1 MNYHITLIEGDGIG
15 PEVMS
20 SAVEILNTSGVD
32 ISWDKA
38 IAGQEAVD
46 KFGETV
52 PEETINSII
61 KTKVALKGPVTTPVG
76 KGFRSA
82 NVTLRQKL
90 NLSACI
96 RPVINLPGIVT
107 RHQNVDLVVVRE
119 NTEGLYSGLEHNV
132 VEGVVASL
140 KVISRKAC
148 NIIGQF
154 AFDYCR
160 NHGRRKVTA
169 VHKAAVMK
177 KSDGLFLEEIRKIA
191 KKYPFIE
198 YDEVAIDSLSMQLVM
213 EPSKFDVLVMGNLYG
228 DIISDLTSGLVGG
241 LGVVPG
247 ANIGKDYAVFE
258 PVHGSAP
265 DIAGKNL
272 ANPLAAILSSVLM
285 LNYLGEQAAGSRI
298 RNAVYK
304 VLREGNIRTGDLG
317 GKSGTKEFTKAIIE
331 AL

>member
-15 PEVMS
+15 PEVMG
-20 SAVEILNTSGVD
+20 SAVDVLYASGVD

-38 IAGQEAVD
+38 LAGQEAVI

-52 PEETINSII
+52 PEETIDSIK

-82 NVTLRQKL
+82 NVSLRQKL
-90 NLSACI
+90 NLSACM
-96 RPVINLPGIVT
+96 RPVKNLPGIVT

-119 NTEGLYSGLEHNV
+119 NTEGLYSGLEHQI

-140 KVISRKAC
+140 KVISRNAC
-148 NIIGQF
+148 NAIGQF

-177 KSDGLFLEEIRKIA
+177 KSDGLFLEEIRKMA

-198 YDEVAIDSLSMQLVM
+198 YDELAIDRLSMQLVM

-258 PVHGSAP
+258 PVHGSAT
-265 DIAGKNL
+265 DIAGKDL
-272 ANPLAAILSSVLM
+272 ANPLAAILSAVLM
-285 LNYLGEQAAGSRI
+285 LEYLGESTAGNRI
-298 RNAVYK
+298 RDAVYK
-304 VLREGNIRTGDLG
+304 VLEEGKVRTADLG
-317 GKSGTKEFTKAIIE
+317 GKSGTKDFTKSIIE
-331 AL
+331 SL

>member
-1 MNYHITLIEGDGIG
+1 MNYHITLIKGDGIG
-15 PEVMS
+15 PEVMG
-20 SAVEILNTSGVD
+20 SALEILDAAGVD

-52 PEETINSII
+52 PEETINSIK
-61 KTKVALKGPVTTPVG
+61 KTKVAFKGPVTTPIG

-82 NVTLRQKL
+82 NVSLRQKL
-90 NLSACI
+90 NLSACM
-96 RPVINLPGIVT
+96 RPVKNLPGIIT
-107 RHQNVDLVVVRE
+107 RHQNVDLIVVRE
-119 NTEGLYSGLEHNV
+119 NSEGLYSGLEHQV
-132 VEGVVASL
+132 VKGVVASL
-140 KVISRKAC
+140 KVVSPSAC
-148 NIIGQF
+148 NAIGQF

-191 KKYPFIE
+191 KKNPFIE
-198 YDEVAIDSLSMQLVM
+198 YDELAIDSLSMQLVM

-228 DIISDLTSGLVGG
+228 DIISDLASGLVGG

-247 ANIGKDYAVFE
+247 ANIGKDYALFE

-265 DIAGKNL
+265 DLAGKGL
-272 ANPLAAILSSVLM
+272 ANPLAAVLSGVLM
-285 LNYLGEQAAGSRI
+285 LEYLGEHAAGDRI
-298 RNAVYK
+298 RDAVYK
-304 VLREGNIRTGDLG
+304 VLEDGKIRTADLG
-317 GKSGTKEFTKAIIE
+317 GKSSTNEFTKAIIE
-331 AL
+331 IL

>member
-15 PEVMS
+15 PEVMG
-20 SAVEILNTSGVD
+20 SALEILDAAGVD

-52 PEETINSII
+52 PEETINSIK
-61 KTKVALKGPVTTPVG
+61 KTKVAFKGPVTTPIG

-82 NVTLRQKL
+82 NVSLRQKL
-90 NLSACI
+90 NLSACM
-96 RPVINLPGIVT
+96 RPVKNLPGIIT
-107 RHQNVDLVVVRE
+107 RHQNVDLIVVRE
-119 NTEGLYSGLEHNV
+119 NSEGLYSGLEHQV

-140 KVISRKAC
+140 KVVSRSAC
-148 NIIGQF
+148 NAIGQF

-191 KKYPFIE
+191 KKNPFIE
-198 YDEVAIDSLSMQLVM
+198 YDELAIDSLSMQLVM

-228 DIISDLTSGLVGG
+228 DIISDLASGLVGG

-247 ANIGKDYAVFE
+247 ANIGKDYALFE

-265 DIAGKNL
+265 DLAGKGL
-272 ANPLAAILSSVLM
+272 ANPLAAVLSGVLM
-285 LNYLGEQAAGSRI
+285 LEYLGEHAAGDRI
-298 RNAVYK
+298 RDAVYK
-304 VLREGNIRTGDLG
+304 VLEDGKIRTADLG
-317 GKSGTKEFTKAIIE
+317 GKSSTNEFTKAIIDI
-331 AL
+331 L

>member
-1 MNYHITLIEGDGIG
+1 VNFHITLIEGDGIG
-15 PEVMS
+15 PEVMA
-20 SAVEILNTSGVD
+20 SAVKILDASGLD
-32 ISWDKA
+32 ITWEKA
-38 IAGQEAVD
+38 VAGQRAVD

-52 PEETINSII
+52 PEETIDSIK

-82 NVTLRQKL
+82 NVSLRQKL
-90 NLSACI
+90 NLNACV
-96 RPVINLPGIVT
+96 RPAINLPGIVT
-107 RHQNVDLVVVRE
+107 RYQNVDLVVVRE
-119 NTEGLYSGLEHNV
+119 NTEGLYSGLEHHV
-132 VEGVVASL
+132 VKGVVTSL
-140 KVISRKAC
+140 KVISRNAC
-148 NIIGQF
+148 NAIGRF

-191 KKYPFIE
+191 LKFPFIE
-198 YDEVAIDSLSMQLVM
+198 YDEIAIDNLSMQLVM
-213 EPSKFDVLVMGNLYG
+213 DPSYFDVLVMGNLYG

-265 DIAGKNL
+265 DIAGKDL
-272 ANPLAAILSSVLM
+272 ANPLAAVLSAVLM
-285 LNYLGEQAAGSRI
+285 LNYLGEHAAGNLI
-298 RNAVYK
+298 KDAVYK
-304 VLREGNIRTGDLG
+304 VLEEGKVRTGDLG
-317 GKSGTKEFTKAIIE
+317 GESGTKEFTKAIIKE
-331 AL
+331 L

>member
-15 PEVMS
+15 PEVMG
-20 SAVEILNTSGVD
+20 SAVEILEASGVD

-38 IAGQEAVD
+38 IAGQEAVN

-52 PEETINSII
+52 PEETINLIK

-82 NVTLRQKL
+82 NVSLRQKL
-90 NLSACI
+90 NLSACM

-107 RHQNVDLVVVRE
+107 RHQDVDLVVVRE
-119 NTEGLYSGLEHNV
+119 NTEGLYSGLEHHI

-140 KVISRKAC
+140 KVISRSAC
-148 NIIGQF
+148 NAIGQF

-191 KKYPFIE
+191 KKYPFVE
-198 YDEVAIDSLSMQLVM
+198 YDELAIDSLSMQLVM
-213 EPSKFDVLVMGNLYG
+213 KPSKFDVLVMGNLYG

-247 ANIGKDYAVFE
+247 ANIGSEYAVFE
-258 PVHGSAP
+258 PVHGSAT
-265 DIAGKNL
+265 DIAGKDL
-272 ANPLAAILSSVLM
+272 ANPLAAILSAVLM
-285 LNYLGEQAAGSRI
+285 LEYLGEHTAGNRI
-298 RNAVYK
+298 RDAVYK
-304 VLREGNIRTGDLG
+304 VLGEGKVRTADLG
-317 GKSGTKEFTKAIIE
+317 GGSGTRDFTKAIIE
-331 AL
+331 SV

>member
-15 PEVMS
+15 PEVMA
-20 SAVEILNTSGVD
+20 SAVEILEASGVD
-32 ISWDKA
+32 INWDKA
-38 IAGQEAVD
+38 IAGQRAVD

-52 PEETINSII
+52 PAETINSIK

-76 KGFRSA
+76 KGFKSA
-82 NVTLRQKL
+82 NVSLRQKL
-90 NLSACI
+90 NLSACV

-107 RHQNVDLVVVRE
+107 RYQNVDLVVVRE
-119 NTEGLYSGLEHNV
+119 NTEGLYSGLEHHV
-132 VEGVVASL
+132 VKGVVTSL

-148 NIIGQF
+148 NAIGRF

-160 NHGRRKVTA
+160 IHGRRKVTA

-191 KKYPFIE
+191 QKYPFVE
-198 YDEVAIDSLSMQLVM
+198 YDEIAIDSLSMQLVM
-213 EPSKFDVLVMGNLYG
+213 DPSKFDVLVMGNLYG

-265 DIAGKNL
+265 DIAGKDL
-272 ANPLAAILSSVLM
+272 ANPLAAVLSTVLM
-285 LNYLGEQAAGSRI
+285 LEYLGEHAAGSRI
-298 RNAVYK
+298 RDAVYK
-304 VLREGNIRTGDLG
+304 VLEEGKVRTGDLG
-317 GKSGTKEFTKAIIE
+317 GKSGTKEFTKAIIK

>member
-15 PEVMS
+15 PEVMG
-20 SAVEILNTSGVD
+20 SALEILDAAGVD

-52 PEETINSII
+52 PEETINSIK
-61 KTKVALKGPVTTPVG
+61 KTKVAFKGPVTTPIG

-82 NVTLRQKL
+82 NVSLRQKL
-90 NLSACI
+90 NLSSCM
-96 RPVINLPGIVT
+96 RPVVNLPGIIT
-107 RHQNVDLVVVRE
+107 RHQNVDLIVVRE
-119 NTEGLYSGLEHNV
+119 NSEGLYSGLEHQV
-132 VEGVVASL
+132 VEGVVTSL
-140 KVISRKAC
+140 KVVSRSAC
-148 NIIGQF
+148 NAIGQF
-154 AFDYCR
+154 AFDQCR

-191 KKYPFIE
+191 KNNPFIE
-198 YDEVAIDSLSMQLVM
+198 YDELAIDSLSMQLVM

-228 DIISDLTSGLVGG
+228 DIISDLASGLVGG

-247 ANIGKDYAVFE
+247 ANIGKDYALFE

-272 ANPLAAILSSVLM
+272 ANPLAAVLSGVLM
-285 LNYLGEQAAGSRI
+285 LEYLGEHAAGDRI
-298 RNAVYK
+298 RDAVYK
-304 VLREGNIRTGDLG
+304 VLGEGKIRTADLG
-317 GKSGTKEFTKAIIE
+317 GKSSTNEFTKAIIE
-331 AL
+331 IL

>member
-15 PEVMS
+15 PEVMG
-20 SAVEILNTSGVD
+20 SALEILDASGVD

-52 PEETINSII
+52 PEETINSI
-61 KTKVALKGPVTTPVG
+61 KETKVALKGPVTTPVG

-82 NVTLRQKL
+82 NVSLRQKL
-90 NLSACI
+90 NLSACM
-96 RPVINLPGIVT
+96 RPVVNLPGIIT

-119 NTEGLYSGLEHNV
+119 NTEGLYSGLEHQV
-132 VEGVVASL
+132 VEGVVTSL
-140 KVISRKAC
+140 KVISRSAC
-148 NIIGQF
+148 NAIGQF
-154 AFDYCR
+154 AFDHCR
-160 NHGRRKVTA
+160 YHGRRKVTA

-191 KKYPFIE
+191 EKNPFIE
-198 YDEVAIDSLSMQLVM
+198 YDELAIDSLSMQLVM

-228 DIISDLTSGLVGG
+228 DIISDLASGLVGG

-265 DIAGKNL
+265 DIAGKDA
-272 ANPLAAILSSVLM
+272 ANPLASILTGVLM
-285 LNYLGEQAAGSRI
+285 LEYLGEHTAGDRI
-298 RNAVYK
+298 RDAVYK
-304 VLREGNIRTGDLG
+304 VLGEGKVRTGDLG
-317 GKSGTKEFTKAIIE
+317 GKSSTKEFTKAITK
-331 AL
+331 LL